1 MQIPP
6 RPRTARAAALGIA
19 LARAGLGL
27 AALVNPELVARPWVG
42 EGGPGKGP
50 AVLGRALGGRDL
62 ALGLGA
68 LAAGSDPQRLWAWVV
83 AGGLAD
89 AVDATITVAAYRH
102 LPRRGR
108 VLVLA
113 AAGGAAVAAAL
124 CAPSITDGGS
134 GS

>member
-1 MQIPP
+1 VPSHLP
-6 RPRTARAAALGIA
+6 PRTARTAVLGIA

-42 EGGPGKGP
+42 EGGRGDGP

-68 LAAGSDPQRLWAWVV
+68 LAAAADPQALSAWVL

-89 AVDATITVAAYRH
+89 VVDATVTIAFYPR

-113 AAGGAAVAAAL
+113 AAGGAAIGAAL
-124 CAPSITDGGS
+124 CTPAIRRGS